1 MIIMKDVER
10 RQGSFQMKNISFS
23 LPDGY
28 ICGLVGRNGAGKT
41 TLIHLLLGLYRPG
54 QGEISIDGMHY
65 PEQEKIIHDRLGTVL
80 VEELLDGEYTLWEN
94 GMLCG
99 AYYSRFDAGEYESL
113 LQEFRLEKQTRF
125 RKLSKG
131 QKLKCQFAFALACR
145 PKYLLLD
152 EPTANFDP
160 QFREIFLKKIQE
172 FVMDGEHTV
181 LLSTHMTEDLDR
193 LADYLIYLQK
203 GELLYAGDMESFRE
217 KYRIVA
223 GEHYK
228 IKLLGDKV
236 LGYEKRPLGTRALVQ
251 HHKFQEYD
259 RELTVTYPSIE
270 EFMYLYE
277 RNESL

>member
-1 MIIMKDVER
+1 MIVMEDVGR
-10 RQGSFQMKNISFS
+10 HQGSFQMKNISFS
-23 LPDGY
+23 IPDGY

-41 TLIHLLLGLYRPG
+41 TLMHLLLGLYRMR
-54 QGEISIDGMHY
+54 QGKLEIDGMHY
-65 PEQEKIIHDRLGTVL
+65 PEQEKEIHDEIGTVL
-80 VEELLDGEYTLWEN
+80 VEELFDGTYSPWEN
-94 GMLCG
+94 GMLYG
-99 AYYSRFDAGEYESL
+99 AYYSKFDAKEYENL
-113 LQEFRLEKQTRF
+113 LQEFQLEKKEKF

-181 LLSTHMTEDLDR
+181 LLATHMTEDLDR
-193 LADYLIYLQK
+193 LADYLIYLQE
-203 GELLYAGDMESFRE
+203 GQILYAGDMESFRE

-223 GEHYK
+223 GENYK
-228 IKLLGDKV
+228 IKLLGDSV
-236 LGYEKRPLGTRALVQ
+236 LGIEQRQMGTRALVR
-251 HHKFQEYD
+251 HHKFREYD

-277 RNESL
+277 RKK